1 MIRPPFVIRGADV
14 PETQHQ
20 YPNSD
25 EKMAPSRAVG
35 HAAGLQRIGVHL
47 VRVAPGTR
55 TSYPHAEEDEE
66 EFVYVVDGELDAWID
81 GELHRVR
88 SGDFVAFPA
97 GTGICHTF
105 INDGDRDALLLL
117 RRRVRQV
124 GQPHLLPGEPG
135 AEERHALVEVVGRRA
150 GAAARAAPR
159 QAGPMNHFFFLV
171 VGFGF
176 SVFT

>member
-88 SGDFVAFPA
+88 RG
-97 GTGICHTF
+97 G
-105 INDGDRDALLLL
+105 
-117 RRRVRQV
+117 
-124 GQPHLLPGEPG
+124 G
-135 AEERHALVEVVGRRA
+135 ARA
-150 GAAARAAPR
+150 GRDP
-159 QAGPMNHFFFLV
+159 
-171 VGFGF
+171 
-176 SVFT
+176 

>member
-1 MIRPPFVIRGADV
+1 MYIIYFFFFFQAEDGIRDSSVTGVQTCALPIY
-14 PETQHQ
+14 Q

-81 GELHRVR
+81 GELHRVP

-97 GTGICHTF
+97 GTGTCHTF

-117 RRRVRQV
+117 
-124 GQPHLLPGEPG
+124 P
-135 AEERHALVEVVGRRA
+135 
-150 GAAARAAPR
+150 PR
-159 QAGPMNHFFFLV
+159 
-171 VGFGF
+171 
-176 SVFT
+176 

>member
-1 MIRPPFVIRGADV
+1 MKRPPFVIEAASV

-25 EKMAPSRAVG
+25 EKMSASRAVG
-35 HAAGLQRIGVHL
+35 RVAGLRRIGIHL

-66 EFVYVVDGELDAWID
+66 EFVYVLEGELDAWID

-88 SGDFVAFPA
+88 AGDFVAFPA

-105 INDGDRDALLLL
+105 INDGERDALLLSGGEAAKADSRIVYPKNPERRGDIPWSVWWDDAPARPL
-117 RRRVRQV
+117 GGHPGTPRRR
-124 GQPHLLPGEPG
+124 
-135 AEERHALVEVVGRRA
+135 ERVV
-150 GAAARAAPR
+150 
-159 QAGPMNHFFFLV
+159 
-171 VGFGF
+171 
-176 SVFT
+176 